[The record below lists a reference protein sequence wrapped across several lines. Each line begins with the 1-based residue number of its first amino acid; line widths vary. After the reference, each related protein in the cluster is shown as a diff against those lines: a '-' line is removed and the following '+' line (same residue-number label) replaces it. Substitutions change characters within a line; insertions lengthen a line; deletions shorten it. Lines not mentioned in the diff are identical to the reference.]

1 MRFPFSS
8 LLSGRI
14 GTQITVVVIAAL
26 LLTHLVMTAAF
37 FLLNP
42 RPEHWDGP
50 LGSAQRLVFLVKILN
65 AEKNTETRETLLAA
79 ALAVD
84 PELMV
89 LPSAL
94 RAAEPQPHGPLLRDL
109 KHQLGE
115 GQSLFVADQPSE
127 RSRRGRRLVVA
138 ALFDGRELAAP
149 FPQRPPPG
157 LISPMAVITLVFLAS
172 AVTVLSWWAARQIT
186 APLTR
191 FADAAERFT
200 TEAANVPLVESGP
213 LEVRRA
219 TKALND
225 MQARV
230 LKLVAERTRMLAAV
244 SHDLRTPITRL
255 RLRAEQIEKDEL
267 RMSILRD
274 LATMQRLTHSALA
287 FLRGQSEPCVL
298 AKTDLPS
305 LVQTA
310 CDGFADIGR
319 EVTYSGPPH
328 LYVTCEPEQLLRAV
342 ENLVDNSLKFGNS
355 VAVTVRQQGHVAAI
369 EVRDDG
375 PGIVNAEKVVVFEPF
390 YRGDTARNLNNGESF
405 GLGLSIAQNIV
416 QRSGGRL
423 ELVDAAPTGLLAR
436 VLLPLAGDDGF

>member
-1 MRFPFSS
+1 
-8 LLSGRI
+8 
-14 GTQITVVVIAAL
+14 
-26 LLTHLVMTAAF
+26 
-37 FLLNP
+37 
-42 RPEHWDGP
+42 
-50 LGSAQRLVFLVKILN
+50 
-65 AEKNTETRETLLAA
+65 
-79 ALAVD
+79 
-84 PELMV
+84 
-89 LPSAL
+89 
-94 RAAEPQPHGPLLRDL
+94 
-109 KHQLGE
+109 
-115 GQSLFVADQPSE
+115 
-127 RSRRGRRLVVA
+127 
-138 ALFDGRELAAP
+138 
-149 FPQRPPPG
+149 
-157 LISPMAVITLVFLAS
+157 
-172 AVTVLSWWAARQIT
+172 VTVLSWWAARQIT

-200 TEAANVPLVESGP
+200 TEAANAPLVESGP

-230 LKLVAERTRMLAAV
+230 LKLVADRTRMLAAV

-298 AKTDLPS
+298 AKTELPS